1 MPFYVPCNSIPLYQ
15 SATYWSLL
23 GNLIG
28 IKTVQH
34 IDTSICEGSIYSDYG
49 AIIDSAGIYTF
60 IDGCDSIILN
70 LSIIPS
76 VITIFND
83 TICKGMQYSNY
94 EFNFISDTTGTYT
107 RTLQAINGCDSI
119 ITLNLTVNEI
129 TTPTNLVL
137 DNIQNY
143 FELSFQSDGESYL
156 IYRNNDSIGS
166 TTNTIYRD
174 TNVIEGVNYCYKVK
188 AFDGDCETESIE
200 ICQVFTGLND
210 INLNPIQITL
220 YPNPTSSSSKL
231 EIENVEGKVE
241 ITITDISG
249 RVIQRMIARANNKF
263 ETTLDLTNQ
272 SKGIYFISIVTDKTK
287 RTEKLILK

>member
-1 MPFYVPCNSIPLYQ
+1 LQLYPNSPNWNEFTNYHAIESYQ
-15 SATYWSLL
+15 IINASFCQGDNYT
-23 GNLIG
+23 N
-28 IKTVQH
+28 
-34 IDTSICEGSIYSDYG
+34 YG
-49 AIIDSAGIYTF
+49 ANTDTAGTYF
-60 IDGCDSIILN
+60 LVYNNDSIHLN
-70 LSIIPS
+70 LSVSPTYI
-76 VITIFND
+76 D
-83 TICKGMQYSNY
+83 TINASICQGNTYSLNG
-94 EFNFISDTTGTYT
+94 FNASTTGIY
-107 RTLQAINGCDSI
+107 RDTLQTINGCDSI

-143 FELSFQSDGESYL
+143 FELSFQSDAESYL